1 MGRLSER
8 VAAALLWTAA
18 FAFATGL
25 FFSLTLLLSG
35 LPPTPP
41 VAVGLVTIERYS
53 KMKDYLAAALFFV
66 AVPPLTVWLRHL
78 GARLLAR
85 EQRRFDAGRAMPVAM
100 LFTMPFLLSPLFY
113 LTTGK
118 VGWIV
123 LLPVALAYG
132 GVRALHAFDTTSWL
146 RRLFRRELYPYHAL
160 LFCEALAWI
169 IFRYLVTIR
178 RIAHYPTLLLE
189 VVFVGVFLA
198 LFWGVAVLVARLAE
212 LSFGADGDDV
222 FRRVACGGLPIVLL
236 PLIATI
242 RVPTP
247 MPSLLV
253 AGALLLSA
261 ILTLAIR
268 KPLAPRRAWGLA
280 AYLIIPALIYCFSYA
295 SSAQPSQAIDL
306 FHRGESIG
314 PASDYLR
321 GKAPYT
327 EVFALHGMLEDGLLD
342 AWLMMAFGRSVD
354 VAIARSVIVG
364 AFLAVSIWYL
374 GIAIFQSIP
383 LALLVVA
390 MGSWTTAENNRT
402 FFQVAAVAL
411 LWIALSRRSRAAA
424 IGSGVFAA
432 IALFFSYE
440 IGMYTIVGAVVS
452 IIVVSVWA
460 PASDGAGRLK
470 PATTLVLFTLGVL
483 LGAAPFIIYLA
494 SKGALKAFAQT
505 SFVTIPKII
514 DAVWSMP
521 FPDLVTVFRKDLN
534 LHTLADFVL
543 LEKFHLILSPL
554 TIAISAA
561 YLIQRAVRRRID
573 TLDAALLV
581 LTIFAA
587 ITQRTAFGRAE
598 FRHQYFAAFLIGPM
612 LVVLAVLLMRRL
624 RELWDLGEARPL
636 MVMLA
641 AAALPVIAVL
651 FWIPDLVNARIDD
664 LVRYQVR
671 VLHLHRD
678 TQAEEVAFRIDAV
691 SQAVREL
698 TRPGQP
704 IFDFS
709 NQPAFYFFADRPNPT
724 RFYQIPIL
732 SPRELQR
739 ETIVALERAK
749 PAVVIRRSPEGY
761 DAFDGIDNDVRA
773 QAVSGYIND
782 HYSYARTVRGVE
794 IWRRKPQ
801 QRAANA
807 DDYLRRIRIPLA
819 EEIAAGG
826 ARSRLVFP
834 TAGSVPGAN
843 QSYWRSD
850 LTLHNPH
857 KETLALNLRYVAGDV
872 RIDRSVVLAGG
883 RGVRWEDVVRSFF
896 GAPESRGAIW
906 IEYRGER
913 PPVVRLKTYD
923 AAHDAKAS
931 IDAPLSMRDAAT
943 RGELTIV
950 GVPGGGLARRVN
962 VGIVNV
968 GLIPATF
975 RITAQTRDGQTIGR
989 SFEEG
994 LPEDESKLVSD
1005 IETALGV
1012 QLDDTTTLHVTP
1024 VAGTIVAYATVIG
1037 ANGDSQFLSAVP

>member
-1 MGRLSER
+1 MGRLYER

-25 FFSLTLLLSG
+25 FFSITLLLSG
-35 LPPTPP
+35 LPPTAP

-53 KMKDYLAAALFFV
+53 KLKDYLSVALFFV
-66 AVPPLTVWLRHL
+66 TVPPLTVWFRHL

-85 EQRRFDAGRAMPVAM
+85 EQRRFDARRAMPVAM
-100 LFTMPFLLSPLFY
+100 LFTLPFFLSPFFY

-189 VVFVGVFLA
+189 VVFVAVFLA
-198 LFWGVAVLVARLAE
+198 LFWGVAVLVSRLAE

-222 FRRVACGGLPIVLL
+222 FRRVACGALPIVLL
-236 PLIATI
+236 PLVATV

-247 MPSLLV
+247 APSLLV

-261 ILTLAIR
+261 VLALAIP
-268 KPLAPRRAWGLA
+268 KPIAPRRAWGVA

-342 AWLMMAFGRSVD
+342 AWLMMLFGRSVD

-383 LALLVVA
+383 LAMLVVA

-402 FFQVAAVAL
+402 FFQVAAVTL
-411 LWIALSRRSRAAA
+411 LWIALSRHSRAAA

-440 IGMYTIVGAVVS
+440 IGLYTIAGALVS
-452 IIVVSVWA
+452 IVVC
-460 PASDGAGRLK
+460 GRLARTRPIDAGGT
-470 PATTLVLFTLGVL
+470 PALLFALGL
-483 LGAAPFIIYLA
+483 FLGAAPFIAYLA
-494 SKGALKAFAQT
+494 AKGALGAFAQT
-505 SFVTIPKII
+505 SFITIPRII

-521 FPDLVTVFRKDLN
+521 FPDLVTMFRKDLN
-534 LHTLADFVL
+534 LNTLADFVL
-543 LEKFHLILSPL
+543 REKFHLVLSPL
-554 TIAISAA
+554 TIAISAT
-561 YLIQRAVRRRID
+561 YLIQRAVRRRVD

-581 LTIFAA
+581 LTVFAG

-612 LVVLAVLLMRRL
+612 LVVLAVLIVRRL
-624 RELWDLGEARPL
+624 REMWDVDAARPFIVTL
-636 MVMLA
+636 V

-651 FWIPDLVNARIDD
+651 FWIPDLVNTRIDD

-671 VLHLHRD
+671 VLRLHRD
-678 TQAEEVAFRIDAV
+678 AQAEEVAFRIDAV

-704 IFDFS
+704 MFDFS

-739 ETIVALERAK
+739 ETIVALERTK
-749 PAVVIRRSPEGY
+749 PAVVIRRSPENY
-761 DAFDGIDNDVRA
+761 DTFDGIDNDVRA
-773 QAVSGYIND
+773 QAVSSYIND
-782 HYSYARTVRGVE
+782 YYSYHRTVRGVE

-801 QRAANA
+801 QRAVDVNA
-807 DDYLRRIRIPLA
+807 YLRRIRIPLA
-819 EEIAAGG
+819 EEIAAAGT
-826 ARSRLVFP
+826 RSRLVFP

-857 KETLALNLRYVAGDV
+857 KEALALNLRYVAGDV
-872 RIDRSVVLAGG
+872 RIDRAVVLAGG
-883 RGVRWEDVVRSFF
+883 RSVRWEDVVRSFF
-896 GAPESRGAIW
+896 GAPEGRGAIW
-906 IEYRGER
+906 LEYRGAR
-913 PPVVRLKTYD
+913 PPVARLRTYD

-943 RGELTIV
+943 RGDLTIV
-950 GVPGGGLARRVN
+950 GIPGGGLARRVN

-975 RITAQTRDGQTIGR
+975 RITAQTRTGQTIGR

-1005 IETALGV
+1005 IETVLGV
-1012 QLDDTTTLHVTP
+1012 QLDDTTTLHITP
-1024 VAGTIVAYATVIG
+1024 VAGTIVAYATVVG
-1037 ANGDSQFLSAVP
+1037 VNGDSQFLSGVP